1 MKNKIKI
8 ILFILLMLLIA
19 ILISLKFLSKSQEQK
34 NEIQTNKELRAE
46 KTEEYFSDKVLP
58 QGVSTLYGKYNG
70 DNEKNDLYRSIASIL
85 NYLPKISDTLKTA
98 SVEEVSQ
105 YYLANELQI
114 EKYFGIDTI
123 EDFNELV
130 ESLKSHVIN
139 NDKYKYCSIDSST
152 YEDNDE
158 YLTFNLN
165 IVYEN
170 TDTVIL
176 KVYFANSTTTKP
188 KVIFLSQ

>member
-19 ILISLKFLSKSQEQK
+19 ILISLKFLSKSQEQR
-34 NEIQTNKELRAE
+34 NEIQTNEELRTE
-46 KTEEYFSDKVLP
+46 KIEEYFSDKVLP
-58 QGVSTLYGKYNG
+58 QGVSTLYGIYNG
-70 DNEKNDLYRSIASIL
+70 KNDKNDLYRSIAKML
-85 NYLPKISDTLKTA
+85 NYLPEISNNLREA
-98 SVEEVSQ
+98 STEVISE
-105 YYLANELQI
+105 YYSTNESQI
-114 EKYFGIDTI
+114 EKYLGIDTI
-123 EDFNELV
+123 EDFNKLV
-130 ESLKSHVIN
+130 ESLKSHIIS

-152 YEDNDE
+152 YENNDE

-170 TDTVIL
+170 TDTVTL

-188 KVIFLSQ
+188 KVIFMSE